1 MVSIDEE
8 LEAAEAAKAAT
19 TKCEFGRVSLSE
31 PSQKSVGPKR
41 N

>member
-8 LEAAEAAKAAT
+8 LEAAEAAKGAINALLRAAPIYST
-19 TKCEFGRVSLSE
+19 A
-31 PSQKSVGPKR
+31 